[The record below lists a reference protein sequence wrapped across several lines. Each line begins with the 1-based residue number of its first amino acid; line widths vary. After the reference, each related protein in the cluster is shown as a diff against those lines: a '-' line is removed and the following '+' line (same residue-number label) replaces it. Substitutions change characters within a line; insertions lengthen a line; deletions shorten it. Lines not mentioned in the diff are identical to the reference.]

1 MTGNGQFRTH
11 SPARQRRWV
20 APPIVLAVLACLVGW
35 NALVDRVLAQT
46 PAHPPIGE
54 KEEGS
59 LSHSARPARDRF
71 AESRISRARRLLQ
84 EGSAVEALFNLEE
97 VVRRFPDAWIMDGE
111 LWRSA
116 HDLAAEIS
124 AGIEFQE
131 NEGFDRLE
139 DEATLTLNR
148 ARHRTEG
155 ELLAAINRWYAM
167 RASTSALEIL
177 ATRELD
183 RGRTTHAAA
192 AFRLLSDHSRADSG
206 LRERSAARQI
216 IALHLAGNSP
226 EARRLRTSQTD
237 LLLRSKL
244 RGPAGEPLLAWV
256 DQTLRAAPPVSAS
269 VWPSPSARESSEQFP
284 QPALDPAWRFDVSV
298 PAEVA
303 ALLRESSD
311 ELHGQ
316 GIHRVP
322 SGVPV
327 VAGQTVVCRLL
338 DEVVAL
344 DLANGNVRW
353 RKGTG
358 TVWNQVTGNLKLLQ
372 NDGFAEMITRRL
384 VYRNQADSLYTRLA
398 SDGQRVFA
406 AIEPD
411 APVASA
417 PLPKSLPATA
427 DPVASAAANYNRL
440 VAWDVESGEEL
451 WRRGAPASTAAE
463 RVAAGNSGLWDRGVT
478 FLGVPAVHD
487 FSLYV
492 VGRCDSRLEL
502 FAIHAADGEL
512 LWRLPLVET
521 NDEAP
526 TGESRPLLPATPIL
540 LHRGVL
546 LCPTASGALVAVDL
560 VRRVGLW
567 CRRYPRDDV
576 GRAGTSTQNQ
586 WSRQLLYPWW
596 DGWREVR
603 LAAHDGKVLLTG
615 PDTNF
620 LTLVDVRTGQRIW
633 SRPREDGLFLASL
646 GDEGAIVVG
655 RDAVRC
661 YHLATGDLR
670 WTSRVGDVAGRAGVD
685 GSSLLVPLADG
696 GMAAVTRTDG
706 QVRIIPAERSD
717 SLGNLVRY
725 PGGAVA
731 LTNDRVFRL
740 APLDERLESA
750 RRAATAKAD
759 DVSAQRTMARL
770 RLESGDLGG
779 ALRIAAALRL
789 KQDDATTRAFHR
801 EMLLAQLEIDPA
813 AGADH
818 WSILESLLE
827 TPESRV
833 QALDTLARGTSRIGS
848 PVEALRAW
856 IRLQELNPAGEWTTP
871 SKRLSGPLES
881 PAGLIRFDRH
891 IQGEIANL
899 LAAASPDDREA
910 LHELVD
916 DALDRSV
923 RSADPFALQRFA
935 RQYDGLPWGQRVRL
949 RQSARVGIGVGFTQ
963 SEIALLELTQLADRP
978 TAAAA
983 LHESMKFLVDRGW
996 RADAAL
1002 AARRLRDDFG
1012 DVPLTEGEPA
1022 RTAVDSLPPESL
1034 LARQIRDGIPDPW
1047 PQGTPK
1053 ITATAERNR
1062 DTDYLPLPMQAAPG
1076 SLFNRITVSV
1086 ERAGRRLRFHGGG
1099 QPNAWDLALPDS
1111 KSMFRNANPLHRGW
1125 AWGHLLVV
1133 RIGSELFGVAP
1144 FNDQGDPKA
1153 SIVWRVDMFGARM
1166 TKWNQLGVRV
1176 RPTPAGFGLDD
1187 VVLVDRFGRDL
1198 GQVGP
1203 VQPGYLCYRD
1213 QARLVAIET
1222 ATGARL
1228 WERHDV
1234 PAKAIV
1240 AGDSEHVILAQPGA
1254 GTVEA
1259 LRALDGRSLATFPTQ
1274 SSLENIL
1281 EWHGTLALAS
1291 DGTRLSL
1298 TDVAASRPLWERP
1311 LVAGSLPFAV
1321 DEERCGLAEPDGTL
1335 HLIELSDG
1343 RTLNTTRVEGP
1354 ARLERVYSTTDE
1366 RNVYVA
1372 LSGPFSNPDNQR
1384 LQADQG
1390 GFRSP
1395 AASGRLVAISRE
1407 TGHVLWNIVLDDA
1420 SLPYEQPREIP
1431 FLIVQHWRVGNGNNA
1446 MENPI
1451 AIQRLIDKRTGE
1463 ERHRSQRATP
1473 FGWYTLEPNVDQR
1486 RIELRDTQQTLRWQ
1500 FE

>member
-1 MTGNGQFRTH
+1 
-11 SPARQRRWV
+11 
-20 APPIVLAVLACLVGW
+20 
-35 NALVDRVLAQT
+35 
-46 PAHPPIGE
+46 
-54 KEEGS
+54 
-59 LSHSARPARDRF
+59 
-71 AESRISRARRLLQ
+71 
-84 EGSAVEALFNLEE
+84 
-97 VVRRFPDAWIMDGE
+97 MDGE

-116 HDLAAEIS
+116 YDLAAEMS
-124 AGIEFQE
+124 AGVDFMGKD
-131 NEGFDRLE
+131 GFDRLE
-139 DEATLTLNR
+139 VEASQSLNR
-148 ARHRTEG
+148 ERHRTEG
-155 ELLAAINRWYAM
+155 EWLAAINRWYAM
-167 RASTSALEIL
+167 RASTPALHEF
-177 ATRELD
+177 AARELD

-192 AFRLLSDHSRADSG
+192 ALRLLVDHARTDPA
-206 LRERSAARQI
+206 LRERSAAREI
-216 IALHLAGNSP
+216 VALHLAGNHR
-226 EARRLRTSQTD
+226 EARNRRISQAD
-237 LLLRSKL
+237 LLIRSKL
-244 RGPAGEPLLAWV
+244 TGPMGEPLLDWV
-256 DQTLRAAPPVSAS
+256 DRALQAGPTVSTS
-269 VWPSPSARESSEQFP
+269 VWPAPSPRDIDAQFP

-322 SGVPV
+322 SGLPIV
-327 VAGQTVVCRLL
+327 VGQTVICRLL
-338 DEVVAL
+338 DEIVAL
-344 DLANGNVRW
+344 DLASGNVRW
-353 RKGTG
+353 RKAAGTI
-358 TVWNQVTGNLKLLQ
+358 WNQVTGNLKLLQ
-372 NDGFAEMITRRL
+372 NDGFADMITRRL

-406 AIEPD
+406 TIEPE
-411 APVASA
+411 APVAAA

-451 WRRGAPASTAAE
+451 WRRGAPAAPAAQ
-463 RVAAGNSGLWDRGVT
+463 RAAAGDSDAWDRGVT

-492 VGRCDSRLEL
+492 MGRCDSHLEL
-502 FAIHAADGEL
+502 FAVHAADGEL

-521 NDEAP
+521 QDEAP
-526 TGESRPLLPATPIL
+526 LGESRPLAPASPVL

-567 CRRYPRDDV
+567 CRRYSRDDV
-576 GRAGTSTQNQ
+576 GRSGTSTQNQ

-596 DGWREVR
+596 DGWREVA
-603 LAAHDGKVLLTG
+603 LAAHDGRVLLTG
-615 PDTNF
+615 PDLNA
-620 LTLVDVRTGQRIW
+620 LTLLDVRTGQRFW
-633 SRPREDGLFLASL
+633 SRPREDGLFVASL

-661 YHLATGDLR
+661 YELATGSLQ
-670 WTSRVGDVAGRAGVD
+670 WTATTGAVAGRPGID

-696 GMAAVTRTDG
+696 GVAVVTRADG
-706 QVRIIPAERSD
+706 QVRVIPAERPD
-717 SLGNLVRY
+717 VLGNLVRY

-731 LTNDRVFRL
+731 LTNERLVRL
-740 APLDERLESA
+740 APLEERLETA
-750 RRAATAKAD
+750 LRLATAKPD
-759 DVSAQRTMARL
+759 DVSAQRSIARL
-770 RLESGDLGG
+770 RLESGDFRG
-779 ALRIAAALRL
+779 AMKIASALRL
-789 KQDDATTRAFHR
+789 KQDDAAARALHHDL
-801 EMLLAQLEIDPA
+801 LLAQLEIDPT
-813 AGADH
+813 AGVDNWPA
-818 WSILESLLE
+818 LESLLE

-833 QALDTLARGTSRIGS
+833 HALDALARGASRVGS
-848 PVEALRAW
+848 LVEALRAW
-856 IRLQELNPAGEWTTP
+856 IRLQELNP
-871 SKRLSGPLES
+871 SGDWNAQS
-881 PAGLIRFDRH
+881 RNSSGSADAPADSIRYDRH

-899 LAAASPDDREA
+899 LSTATVDDRVA

-916 DALDRSV
+916 EAFDHAV

-935 RQYDGLPWGQRVRL
+935 RQYDSLPWGRRVRL

-963 SEIALLELTQLADRP
+963 SEIALLDLAQLADRP

-996 RADAAL
+996 RADAAM

-1012 DVPLTEGEPA
+1012 DVPLADGESA
-1022 RTAVDSLPPESL
+1022 RTAVSSLPPESL
-1034 LARQIRDGIPDPW
+1034 LARQIREGLPEPW
-1047 PQGTPK
+1047 PPSAPK
-1053 ITATAERNR
+1053 ITVTAERNR
-1062 DTDYLPLPMQAAPG
+1062 DTDYLPLPLQAAPD
-1076 SLFNRITVSV
+1076 SLFNRISVSV

-1099 QPNAWDLALPDS
+1099 QLNAWDLTLPDS

-1153 SIVWRVDMFGARM
+1153 SLVWRVDMYGARM

-1176 RPTPAGFGLDD
+1176 RPSPPGFGLDD
-1187 VVLVDRFGRDL
+1187 VVLVDRFGRDR

-1213 QARLVAIET
+1213 QARLVAVET

-1234 PAKAIV
+1234 PTKAVV
-1240 AGDSEHVILAQPGA
+1240 AGNSEYVVLARPGE
-1254 GTVEA
+1254 GSVEI
-1259 LRALDGRSLATFPTQ
+1259 LRAFDGQ
-1274 SSLENIL
+1274 SLEKFSSPVPL
-1281 EWHGTLALAS
+1281 ESIMSWHGSRALAS
-1291 DGTRLSL
+1291 DGTRLAF
-1298 TDVAASRPLWERP
+1298 TDVVSRRPLWERP
-1311 LVAGSLPFAV
+1311 LVAGTLPFAV

-1335 HLIELSDG
+1335 HIIQLSDG
-1343 RTLNTTRVEGP
+1343 QTLNTVRVEGP
-1354 ARLERVYSTTDE
+1354 ARLERVYSTIDE

-1372 LSGPFSNPDNQR
+1372 LSGPFQNPDNQR
-1384 LQADQG
+1384 LQTDQG

-1395 AASGRLVAISRE
+1395 AVSGRLAAIARE
-1407 TGHVLWNIVLDDA
+1407 TGRVLWNVVLDDA
-1420 SLPYEQPREIP
+1420 SLPFEQPREIP
-1431 FLIVQHWRVGNGNNA
+1431 FLIVQHWRVGNGNKA
-1446 MENPI
+1446 MENPV
-1451 AIQRLIDKRTGE
+1451 AVQRLIDKRTGE

-1473 FGWYTLEPNVDQR
+1473 FGWYTLEPNADQR
-1486 RIELRDTQQTLRWQ
+1486 RVELRDTQQTLRWQ